1 MATNLKNLSDYDPT
15 LVPSAKGMKFGI
27 VVSEWNQ
34 EITEALLNGAYNTL
48 VKHGAKEENILV
60 VRVPGSFELT
70 HGARHLIKKTD
81 VDAVICLGCVIK
93 GDTPHFDYVCQ
104 GVTQGITQLNVKY
117 KKPVIFGVLTTN
129 DEQQAKDRAGGKL
142 GNKGDEGA
150 ITAIKMVS
158 LVKTLKK
165 HK

>member
-1 MATNLKNLSDYDPT
+1 MATKLKNLSDYDPT

-27 VVSEWNQ
+27 VVSEWNK
-34 EITEALLNGAYNTL
+34 EITDALLDGAYNTL
-48 VKHGAKEENILV
+48 LKHGAKEQNIIV
-60 VRVPGSFELT
+60 ARVPGSFELT
-70 HGARHLIKKTD
+70 HGARQLIKNTD

-104 GVTQGITQLNVKY
+104 GVTQGITHLNVKY

-158 LVKTLKK
+158 LVRTIKK

>member
-34 EITEALLNGAYNTL
+34 EITEALLSGAYNTL

-60 VRVPGSFELT
+60 ARVPGSFELT
-70 HGARHLIKKTD
+70 HGARHLIKNTD

-104 GVTQGITQLNVKY
+104 GVTQGISQLNVKY

-129 DEQQAKDRAGGKL
+129 NEQQAKDRAGGKL